1 MRRSFD
7 NRVFGGVCGGL
18 SATLRLNA
26 WVLRALFVALAVLSG
41 GIIAALYVALWW
53 AMPQESLLEARGRGG
68 FGLTFIAVVA
78 FGMVWA
84 GRELGWLLAP
94 NGESL
99 VLAALLLVL
108 SVTFVLRQLRA

>member
-26 WVLRALFVALAVLSG
+26 WVLRALFG